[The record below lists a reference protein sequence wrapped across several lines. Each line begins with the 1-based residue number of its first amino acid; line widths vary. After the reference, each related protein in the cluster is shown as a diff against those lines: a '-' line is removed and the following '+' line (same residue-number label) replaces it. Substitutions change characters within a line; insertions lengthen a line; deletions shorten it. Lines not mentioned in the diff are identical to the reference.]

1 MANGEDRC
9 TGSFW
14 EGRFK
19 SQALLDEQAI
29 LAAMAYV
36 DLNPVRAQ
44 MADTPEASDHT
55 SIQQRIEHARKGEIP
70 AGLMRFQG
78 NERKDKL
85 TGIPFA
91 LEHYVE
97 LVDWTG
103 RITRTNKRGSITSDL
118 PPILERLGIGEETWL
133 ILSCEFEDS
142 FSQWVGSEAAIRRA
156 TRNVGKTRSR
166 SPPIPA
172 G

>member
-1 MANGEDRC
+1 MPHATLARPAVDHRRFRQADRTKTHSLIAATRGCSCWHFSAYTAFIRFAAGFMVRIRQCSTQIQNSPLIYIRCYSNGGC
-9 TGSFW
+9 LCFLG
-14 EGRFK
+14 
-19 SQALLDEQAI
+19 
-29 LAAMAYV
+29 
-36 DLNPVRAQ
+36 
-44 MADTPEASDHT
+44 
-55 SIQQRIEHARKGEIP
+55 
-70 AGLMRFQG
+70 
-78 NERKDKL
+78 
-85 TGIPFA
+85 
-91 LEHYVE
+91 
-97 LVDWTG
+97 TG